1 MRLNNRLDKLYE
13 MLIDCDVAV
22 HELIQDIDNMQLP
35 DDLEKTQEIERRSL
49 EVKSIDDYFQRI
61 MRIADNW
68 KDLELK

>member
-1 MRLNNRLDKLYE
+1 

-68 KDLELK
+68 KDLEL

>member
-35 DDLEKTQEIERRSL
+35 DDLEKTQEIEQNTPMNQL
-49 EVKSIDDYFQRI
+49 KKNRI
-61 MRIADNW
+61 
-68 KDLELK
+68 